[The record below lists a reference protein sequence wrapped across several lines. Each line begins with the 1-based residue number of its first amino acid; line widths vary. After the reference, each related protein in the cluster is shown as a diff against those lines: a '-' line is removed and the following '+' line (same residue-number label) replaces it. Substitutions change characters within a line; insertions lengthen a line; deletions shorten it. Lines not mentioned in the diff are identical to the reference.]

1 MSSNGISHLTY
12 KRQRQEQKLKLAAD
26 KLVARGSKS
35 TLKKGLMPTLYQAG
49 NNETAKRKAITTD
62 TLTPGRPWK

>member
-1 MSSNGISHLTY
+1 
-12 KRQRQEQKLKLAAD
+12 
-26 KLVARGSKS
+26 
-35 TLKKGLMPTLYQAG
+35 MPTLYQAG